1 MIRHI
6 AMFTLKDDAPEGTTD
21 HLEEG
26 LFLLAQ
32 TIEEISA
39 YTYGP
44 DLEPGAGR
52 SPDMSMPPD
61 FASAADFRAYA
72 EHPDHVK
79 FIQERLTPVLKDR
92 ASLQFEL

>member
-6 AMFTLKDDAPEGTTD
+6 AMFTLKDDAPQGTVE

-32 TIEEISA
+32 TIEEIYA
-39 YTYGP
+39 YTYGA
-44 DLEPGAGR
+44 DLGLRDGTW
-52 SPDMSMPPD
+52 D
-61 FASAADFRAYA
+61 FAVVADFETPDDFRAYA
-72 EHPDHVK
+72 DHPDHVA
-79 FIQERLTPVLKDR
+79 FIQERLTPVLDQR

>member
-6 AMFTLKDDAPEGTTD
+6 AMFILKDDGPEGTVER
-21 HLEEG
+21 LKEG
-26 LFLLAQ
+26 LSLIAH

-44 DLEPGAGR
+44 DLDLREGTW
-52 SPDMSMPPD
+52 D
-61 FASAADFRAYA
+61 FAVVADFEKSEDFRTYA
-72 EHPDHVK
+72 EHPDHVA
-79 FIQERLTPVLKDR
+79 FIQERLTPVLKER

>member
-6 AMFTLKDDAPEGTTD
+6 AMFTLKDGAPEGSVE

-32 TIEEISA
+32 TIEAISA

-44 DLEPGAGR
+44 DLDLREGTW
-52 SPDMSMPPD
+52 D
-61 FASAADFRAYA
+61 FAVVADFETPDDFRAYA
-72 EHPDHVK
+72 EHPDHVA
-79 FIQERLTPVLKDR
+79 FIEERLTPVLKDR

>member
-6 AMFTLKDDAPEGTTD
+6 AMFTLNDDAPEGTVA

-39 YTYGP
+39 YTFGP
-44 DLEPGAGR
+44 DLGLREGTW
-52 SPDMSMPPD
+52 D
-61 FASAADFRAYA
+61 FAVVADFETPDDFRAYA
-72 EHPDHVK
+72 DHPDHVA
-79 FIQERLTPVLKDR
+79 FIKERLTPVLKDR

>member
-6 AMFTLKDDAPEGTTD
+6 AMFTLKDDAPQGTVE

-39 YTYGP
+39 YTYGA
-44 DLEPGAGR
+44 DLGLRDGTW
-52 SPDMSMPPD
+52 D
-61 FASAADFRAYA
+61 FAVVADFETPDDFRAYA
-72 EHPDHVK
+72 DHPDHVA
-79 FIQERLTPVLKDR
+79 FIQERLTPVLAQR
-92 ASLQFEL
+92 ASLQFEI

>member
-6 AMFTLKDDAPEGTTD
+6 AMFTLNDDAPEGTVE

-26 LFLLAQ
+26 LFRLAQ
-32 TIEEISA
+32 TIDAISA

-44 DLEPGAGR
+44 DLGLRDGTW
-52 SPDMSMPPD
+52 D
-61 FASAADFRAYA
+61 FAVVADFETPTDFRTYA
-72 EHPDHVK
+72 DHPDHVA
-79 FIQERLTPVLKDR
+79 FIKGRLTPVLKDR